1 VSQVLVSRTEIVNLH
16 MENTMSYVNEL
27 HEIEPRARNTDPATS
42 HEAADAA
49 RDLALH
55 HAMLILATLRTYGPM
70 SPTGIA
76 RRLGLDRAQIFRR
89 MSELE
94 SQGRAYPTGNT
105 IKSPSNRNEREWAAV
120 VVYADQE

>member
-1 VSQVLVSRTEIVNLH
+1 MVKYYEYLGGD
-16 MENTMSYVNEL
+16 L
-27 HEIEPRARNTDPATS
+27 HEIEPMARNTDPSTS

-55 HAMLILATLRTYGPM
+55 HATLILATLRTYGAA

-76 RRLGLDRAQIFRR
+76 RRLGLDRAQVFRR
-89 MSELE
+89 MSDLE
-94 SQGRAYPTGNT
+94 KQGRAYPTGML

-120 VVYADQE
+120 VVHAEQE